1 MGYAVYEDINAQRQG
16 MERWAGYGMPGIR
29 DMPTCTS
36 VIFRGLDIKWE
47 IICTYSQDGDIE
59 KGDLLIVE
67 GAHWNEIM
75 SFWSLLVKSLAENDT
90 SAS

>member
-67 GAHWNEIM
+67 GAHVERNHE
-75 SFWSLLVKSLAENDT
+75 LLESTCKEFGGK
-90 SAS
+90 